1 MASRLAEIYRSEKK
15 IGGGLGSA
23 VGKRLTEKIDPRK
36 MLDQSGLL
44 VSMFPSLKAYNPTKN
59 VTATGNQASI
69 DKKEEAQTD
78 VLREILQVSSL
89 VSRSSS
95 INAKNSLVLP
105 AMARDMNLM
114 RQNMAKLVK
123 LQGGVASNKA
133 DMFFK
138 RAGERESMYE
148 SSLSKLFKKD
158 KTGSVSKIG
167 ASTTGGGLGLDPS
180 QIIASMAAGSMMR
193 SVASMVS
200 SLLMNP
206 IVLGVLGGSL
216 LIYLA
221 KRFAEED
228 LKKPENKDAPI
239 NKVRR
244 GEAKTLGEAG
254 EKNRQKALGKL
265 TTQGTANEIVKR
277 LIEDKLTGSAAES
290 FVKDIARESNLQ
302 EVLDICDPKL
312 KEDYLKMVASLQ
324 PPAPQQPPPSTPP
337 PPLPATGA
345 GGGRGFV
352 NPELVSPSPSPVP
365 SNVIMSGSG
374 VPLTSG
380 SGEYITSGQ
389 GTSPVESTTGTQDGT
404 MGAYK
409 ARRQTSMSSS
419 GSAGGGRGFMSPT
432 SPTTVTENT
441 SSNTGPNG
449 EFKSKDDFLK
459 VMYPL
464 AVEASKQLGGVDPNA
479 LLTQWGFESAWGTKT
494 SGKYNYFGIKAD
506 KSWTGDKKDVMT
518 HEYLQGEKVTLPQPF
533 RSYNS
538 PKEAVEDYINF
549 LKKNKRYEKAGV
561 FQAKTSSEY
570 FGALQKAGYAT
581 DPNYANKLTSATEGT
596 ARKTAQLQMPSPSTG
611 VQVASASTSVA
622 DGQRQS
628 MAQPTGGTA
637 VVGSQPPRQTLAST
651 QRKPGSAYDTDLINT
666 LIGRQSATA

>member
-23 VGKRLTEKIDPRK
+23 VGKRLTEKLDPRK

-44 VSMFPSLKAYNPTKN
+44 VSMFPSLKAYNPTKSASA
-59 VTATGNQASI
+59 ATGAGKQA
-69 DKKEEAQTD
+69 DVTQTD
-78 VLREILQVSSL
+78 VLREILQTSTL
-89 VSRSSS
+89 ATRNSS
-95 INAKNSLVLP
+95 ISAKNSLVLP

-123 LQGGVASNKA
+123 LQGGTATNKA

-148 SSLSKLFKKD
+148 SSLAKMFKKD
-158 KTGSVSKIG
+158 RGAGAASKVG
-167 ASTTGGGLGLDPS
+167 GTSGGGLGLDPS
-180 QIIASMAAGSMMR
+180 QIIASMAAASMMR

-312 KEDYLKMVASLQ
+312 KEDYL
-324 PPAPQQPPPSTPP
+324 
-337 PPLPATGA
+337 
-345 GGGRGFV
+345 
-352 NPELVSPSPSPVP
+352 N
-365 SNVIMSGSG
+365 I
-374 VPLTSG
+374 
-380 SGEYITSGQ
+380 
-389 GTSPVESTTGTQDGT
+389 
-404 MGAYK
+404 
-409 ARRQTSMSSS
+409 
-419 GSAGGGRGFMSPT
+419 
-432 SPTTVTENT
+432 
-441 SSNTGPNG
+441 
-449 EFKSKDDFLK
+449 
-459 VMYPL
+459 
-464 AVEASKQLGGVDPNA
+464 
-479 LLTQWGFESAWGTKT
+479 
-494 SGKYNYFGIKAD
+494 
-506 KSWTGDKKDVMT
+506 
-518 HEYLQGEKVTLPQPF
+518 
-533 RSYNS
+533 
-538 PKEAVEDYINF
+538 
-549 LKKNKRYEKAGV
+549 
-561 FQAKTSSEY
+561 
-570 FGALQKAGYAT
+570 QK
-581 DPNYANKLTSATEGT
+581 
-596 ARKTAQLQMPSPSTG
+596 
-611 VQVASASTSVA
+611 
-622 DGQRQS
+622 
-628 MAQPTGGTA
+628 
-637 VVGSQPPRQTLAST
+637 
-651 QRKPGSAYDTDLINT
+651 
-666 LIGRQSATA
+666 

>member
-59 VTATGNQASI
+59 VTATGKQASI

-89 VSRSSS
+89 VSRNSS

-419 GSAGGGRGFMSPT
+419 VSAGGGRGFMSPT